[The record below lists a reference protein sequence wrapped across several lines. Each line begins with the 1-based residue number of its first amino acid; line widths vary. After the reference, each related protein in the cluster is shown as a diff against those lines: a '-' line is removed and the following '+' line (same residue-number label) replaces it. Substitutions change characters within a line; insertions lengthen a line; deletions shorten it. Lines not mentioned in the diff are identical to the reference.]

1 VIVFNPSGV
10 GSGLDRVSAAG
21 GVPLPLNL
29 DVDGRWPWF
38 LPDGQHFLY
47 SANNSIR
54 LGSLDSKQTKPL
66 VESQSDA
73 VYTQGHVLYLRDDT
87 LMAQVFDLRRLTFGG
102 EAVPI
107 AENVKSIGAQRR
119 GIFSASQNGTLAYQS
134 RSPFASYQLTWLDR
148 SGKRLGPLDE
158 PGDIRTV
165 DLSPDGRH
173 ACSPG
178 VSSPTLKSQCG
189 SQEEGSPRYRSPA
202 FKQLWAS

>member
-119 GIFSASQNGTLAYQS
+119 GIFRRPKTAPCRTNRAL
-134 RSPFASYQLTWLDR
+134 
-148 SGKRLGPLDE
+148 RLPA
-158 PGDIRTV
+158 IN
-165 DLSPDGRH
+165 
-173 ACSPG
+173 SPG
-178 VSSPTLKSQCG
+178 WIAPANGWDPWTSQATSGRSISLPTADTRVH
-189 SQEEGSPRYRSPA
+189 QEFRVLR
-202 FKQLWAS
+202 